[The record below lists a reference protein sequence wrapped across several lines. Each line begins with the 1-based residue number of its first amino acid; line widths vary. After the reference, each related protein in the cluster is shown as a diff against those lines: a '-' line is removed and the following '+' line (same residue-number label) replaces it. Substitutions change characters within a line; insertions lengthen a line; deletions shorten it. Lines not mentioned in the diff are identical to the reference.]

1 MNERKSFVLY
11 AEYAEY
17 LDELTDEEVGRLT
30 RAIFDYNIF
39 GEEPETFSGALKL
52 AWIAIRQGM
61 DRNND
66 RYERRASAGRRGGRR
81 KKEDAED
88 PDEPEEPC
96 EEEETPPKKT
106 KKANES
112 KKTNAFECFSDEKA
126 NESKK
131 TNAFE
136 CFSDEKANESKNNF
150 ASDPDGVRERV
161 RERVRVRDPVRVRD
175 RERERERAPAAAG
188 ADPRTPRGK
197 YGHVLLSESELKELC
212 ALCGKELSFTT
223 PDELIRTLDEYI
235 EAKPEYKSAN
245 HLITLKGWVADKVAE
260 QHKKDRPKERSF
272 SASDVSAYEEWGK
285 KKLRGET

>member
-30 RAIFDYNIF
+30 RAIFDYNIY
-39 GEEPETFSGALKL
+39 GEEPETFAGALKL

-136 CFSDEKANESKNNF
+136 CFSDEKANESKETNAF
-150 ASDPDGVRERV
+150 LSDGVRERV
-161 RERVRVRDPVRVRD
+161 RVRERERDPV
-175 RERERERAPAAAG
+175 RERERERDPADA
-188 ADPRTPRGK
+188 RTPRGK
-197 YGHVLLSESELKELC
+197 YGHVLLSDGEIQQLASDC
-212 ALCGKELSFTT
+212 SAGGKLSFTT
-223 PDELIRTLDEYI
+223 PEELITTLDEYI
-235 EAKPEYKSAN
+235 HTKPEFKSAC
-245 HLITLKGWVADKVAE
+245 HLITLRGWVADKVLE
-260 QHKKDRPKERSF
+260 QRQKARPKSASF
-272 SASDVSAYEEWGK
+272 SASDVKAYEEWGR
-285 KKLRGET
+285 KKLREA